1 PVVERKIKPH
11 AGSDWFQQDRPTR
24 GVNVAAP
31 VDDVHRLCAKKD
43 AAISATELLADGGT
57 RVVMTTLDGA
67 DIVRLAFKD
76 KLLPRDAKRVPLRG
90 HPSYG

>member
-1 PVVERKIKPH
+1 VVEPRKIKPH
-11 AGSDWFQQDRPTR
+11 AGSDWFQADRPTR

-31 VDDVHRLCAKKD
+31 VETVHQLCAKKS
-43 AAISATELLADGGT
+43 AAISATERLADGGT
-57 RVVMTTLDGA
+57 RVVMVTMDGA
-67 DIVRLAFKD
+67 DIVRHAFKD